1 MRKEEVKLPLFADNM
16 FSYLET
22 PKKYTYTQVLEL
34 INEFSKV
41 ARHKINIQKA
51 ITFLEKNAKL
61 ETKEQYYLLKTFFE
75 TMYGDGC

>member
-41 ARHKINIQKA
+41 ARHKINIQKSV
-51 ITFLEKNAKL
+51 IFQYTSDELKIKL
-61 ETKEQYYLLKTFFE
+61 RKQFHL
-75 TMYGDGC
+75 